1 MKKKTLNTLI
11 KYLKPAYI
19 GWFLLWEWNWLY
31 ELFRYNIFK
40 LFLWKH
46 DKIIF
51 DAICEQIKSEEPN
64 KYNDKYLET
73 IFKVEWY
80 RAI

>member
-1 MKKKTLNTLI
+1 M
-11 KYLKPAYI
+11 
-19 GWFLLWEWNWLY
+19 LY

-51 DAICEQIKSEEPN
+51 DAICEQIKSEASD

-73 IFKVEWY
+73 IFKVAWY